1 MNVIFIW
8 AVFYPEYKK
17 DSADKDLNTKRF
29 PESGNFEGLV
39 SGCIFMSRKIMVAQK
54 QPIKNPKLQ
63 GLTEMLRRQKIR
75 KINCFLW
82 WIMFIFVTK
91 IQFLENFE
99 KSFIQNINLKIIIS
113 VQSQEKDAFK
123 VSKWWKGYISI
134 EKGTFREIRAVYQ
147 ICKNSR
153 WVTLVSCCVNFLRIY
168 IFIFI
173 RLWRC
178 SLILSCLKSPD
189 HPNRFFFPALSKMA
203 SHRALLRFCDKLSA
217 RHLQKTRGDF

>member
-1 MNVIFIW
+1 M
-8 AVFYPEYKK
+8 
-17 DSADKDLNTKRF
+17 
-29 PESGNFEGLV
+29 
-39 SGCIFMSRKIMVAQK
+39 
-54 QPIKNPKLQ
+54 
-63 GLTEMLRRQKIR
+63 
-75 KINCFLW
+75 
-82 WIMFIFVTK
+82 
-91 IQFLENFE
+91 
-99 KSFIQNINLKIIIS
+99 
-113 VQSQEKDAFK
+113 
-123 VSKWWKGYISI
+123 GYISI
-134 EKGTFREIRAVYQ
+134 EKGTFREIRVVYQ

-217 RHLQKTRGDF
+217 RHLQKTRRDFQKLFHNFTSFRGQSAYILIKNTRFLMRLNTIINTKCYQY